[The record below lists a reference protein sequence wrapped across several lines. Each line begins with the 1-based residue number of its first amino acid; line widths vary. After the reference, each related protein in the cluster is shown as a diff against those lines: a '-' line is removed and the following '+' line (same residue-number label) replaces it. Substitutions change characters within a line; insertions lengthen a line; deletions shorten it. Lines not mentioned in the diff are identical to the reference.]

1 LDGHQLIADL
11 VHHWGAGLRI
21 LALHYDT
28 CIHLY
33 KHTMH
38 VCMFEQKFICMCI
51 GTYIQIHA
59 YTRAGDDFI
68 KACGIFEKYVTE
80 RFPTAA

>member
-1 LDGHQLIADL
+1 
-11 VHHWGAGLRI
+11 
-21 LALHYDT
+21 
-28 CIHLY
+28 
-33 KHTMH
+33 MH